1 MEEVPAVQSS
11 TVNQIGSPLI
21 LDSTYQF
28 QSCRFHIL
36 QSAEREGRLADL
48 LGSDLGSLFSA
59 LDVDDQVCFFFK
71 AILQPGWD

>member
-11 TVNQIGSPLI
+11 TINAPII

-36 QSAEREGRLADL
+36 QRAEREGRLADL

-71 AILQPGWD
+71 AILQPGRD

>member
-1 MEEVPAVQSS
+1 MEEVPEVQSS
-11 TVNQIGSPLI
+11 TINAPLL

-36 QSAEREGRLADL
+36 QSAERQGRLADL

-59 LDVDDQVCFFFK
+59 LDVDDQVCFFFFK